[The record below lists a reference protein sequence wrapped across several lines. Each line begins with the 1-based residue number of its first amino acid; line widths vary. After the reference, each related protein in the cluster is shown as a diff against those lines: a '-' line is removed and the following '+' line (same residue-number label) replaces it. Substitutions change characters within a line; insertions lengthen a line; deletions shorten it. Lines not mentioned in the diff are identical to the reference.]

1 MKGIIVQEL
10 QVPNPE
16 FIEAVKQGYSTWGMK
31 ETIFNFTPLPDGSML
46 IPRGYRKRLISLAED
61 FNEELIVKDHR
72 TYFPP
77 RVDIDSSQINLRPH
91 QWSALSA
98 VSSGET
104 EGVICAPA
112 GSGKTVIGLAIT
124 AMLGQPTL
132 WITHTNP
139 LAKQVIERINKFLP
153 SLQDDDIGMLGSGKW
168 KMGNIFTVGM
178 VQTLVRRK
186 DLHKIMNNFGLVI
199 VDECLPAET
208 KISML
213 DGTLKD
219 VSEVKN
225 GDITTFG
232 EVSNKF
238 SRISDSLIVFRGS
251 WGEIKGTPTHRLPF
265 IPKQKLLL
273 NKHINTF
280 RKLKSSDVEI
290 SEMSKINKKDF
301 LLIEDSVCHTEKYE
315 IGKEKARMLAI
326 VACDGHI
333 EKHLYCVQIG
343 VKKDKKWFLKEMQTN
358 CTFVDDNDIRISNCA
373 RGDLIIRNYSKK
385 LISFLHNYIESGKK
399 VNLLIPDL
407 LEYAS
412 YEDIK
417 NYIQVVFDTEG
428 GLNKNQITI
437 TMSMP
442 KFLYGIQHLLKK
454 FGIVSRVVPI
464 KAKKGYARLA
474 ISGYDAFL
482 FYQKIGFSMER
493 KQSTLL
499 EIVKKCTKFVRRV
512 EYNGIV
518 YRCARVL
525 KKRTVRGKVE
535 TFDFTTSKHFFV
547 ANGVLSS
554 NCHHT
559 PSSTFRK
566 VVSQLNPYYLF
577 GLTATP
583 NRRDKLEKLMF
594 QVIGDIFSKISMKKV
609 EKHGGVMMPKILY
622 RTLDSKVIESNQI
635 QTILKNNII
644 NNEDRNLVIVQDIVR
659 EAMLGNYCIVVSD
672 RKVHCEKLVELI
684 SAAWAK
690 TGIATGDYNKKYVEE
705 QVKRFEDG
713 EITVLVTTF
722 ALLGEGFDI
731 AFLNRAFVA
740 MPFRAENKVVQLIGR
755 IQRTAEGK
763 KDAVVYDYVDHNI
776 GVLRNQFYAGE
787 GKPCRY
793 NAYAKLGL
801 KIEPL

>member
-1 MKGIIVQEL
+1 
-10 QVPNPE
+10 
-16 FIEAVKQGYSTWGMK
+16 
-31 ETIFNFTPLPDGSML
+31 
-46 IPRGYRKRLISLAED
+46 
-61 FNEELIVKDHR
+61 
-72 TYFPP
+72 
-77 RVDIDSSQINLRPH
+77 
-91 QWSALSA
+91 
-98 VSSGET
+98 
-104 EGVICAPA
+104 
-112 GSGKTVIGLAIT
+112 
-124 AMLGQPTL
+124 
-132 WITHTNP
+132 
-139 LAKQVIERINKFLP
+139 
-153 SLQDDDIGMLGSGKW
+153 
-168 KMGNIFTVGM
+168 
-178 VQTLVRRK
+178 
-186 DLHKIMNNFGLVI
+186 
-199 VDECLPAET
+199 
-208 KISML
+208 
-213 DGTLKD
+213 
-219 VSEVKN
+219 
-225 GDITTFG
+225 
-232 EVSNKF
+232 
-238 SRISDSLIVFRGS
+238 
-251 WGEIKGTPTHRLPF
+251 
-265 IPKQKLLL
+265 
-273 NKHINTF
+273 
-280 RKLKSSDVEI
+280 
-290 SEMSKINKKDF
+290 
-301 LLIEDSVCHTEKYE
+301 
-315 IGKEKARMLAI
+315 
-326 VACDGHI
+326 
-333 EKHLYCVQIG
+333 
-343 VKKDKKWFLKEMQTN
+343 
-358 CTFVDDNDIRISNCA
+358 
-373 RGDLIIRNYSKK
+373 
-385 LISFLHNYIESGKK
+385 
-399 VNLLIPDL
+399 
-407 LEYAS
+407 
-412 YEDIK
+412 
-417 NYIQVVFDTEG
+417 
-428 GLNKNQITI
+428 
-437 TMSMP
+437 
-442 KFLYGIQHLLKK
+442 
-454 FGIVSRVVPI
+454 
-464 KAKKGYARLA
+464 
-474 ISGYDAFL
+474 
-482 FYQKIGFSMER
+482 
-493 KQSTLL
+493 
-499 EIVKKCTKFVRRV
+499 
-512 EYNGIV
+512 
-518 YRCARVL
+518 
-525 KKRTVRGKVE
+525 
-535 TFDFTTSKHFFV
+535 
-547 ANGVLSS
+547 